1 MPILHDEQNIFVGEH
16 PEKVVILKLQVT
28 ELDKQVGES
37 ANLIG
42 ESANLIGELLIL
54 IAELGCWVEKERWKC
69 RELQVS
75 AWRVTATAPANQ
87 PFVSYPAEKQQ
98 FEFTNWTFKNVI
110 FSYIYVFL
118 PETYRSKFHTVSF
131 SYDFEQ
137 KTNEQ

>member
-28 ELDKQVGES
+28 VLDKQVTV
-37 ANLIG
+37 LDKQVG

-75 AWRVTATAPANQ
+75 ARRVTATAPANQ

-118 PETYRSKFHTVSF
+118 PKTYRSKFHTVSF

-137 KTNEQ
+137 KTNER